1 MAIGVGRRNIKLTQT
16 FFVCNS
22 LECRRFTRGPWT
34 ICTQFPFFGFC
45 PRSAAVM
52 DRVGVVVNESI
63 WYIVCG
69 VLELMFLGVMAD
81 E

>member
-1 MAIGVGRRNIKLTQT
+1 
-16 FFVCNS
+16 
-22 LECRRFTRGPWT
+22 
-34 ICTQFPFFGFC
+34 
-45 PRSAAVM
+45 M

-69 VLELMFLGVMAD
+69 VLELMFLEVMAD